1 LSEPIPFNP
10 PTSEINSGSRHRSS
24 AILYESLGSSQSAWR
39 SDHRSSPSDKK
50 VAKVHSLEILAMD
63 LDVKLLQTPEGRNH
77 LIIITRGQIDAEGLE
92 LIFRQVAETIQELF
106 NCKVLIDFENADLRL
121 KPSDIDV
128 LVNRLGPDLRLGN
141 IKIALVS
148 SPEIDE
154 LEQLRALSDSLC
166 REDLKA
172 AVFDYAKEA
181 VTWLVDIEVC

>member
-1 LSEPIPFNP
+1 
-10 PTSEINSGSRHRSS
+10 
-24 AILYESLGSSQSAWR
+24 
-39 SDHRSSPSDKK
+39 
-50 VAKVHSLEILAMD
+50 MD
-63 LDVKLLQTPEGRNH
+63 LDVKILQTPEGRDH

-106 NCKVLIDFENADLRL
+106 NCKVLIDFENANL
-121 KPSDIDV
+121 KLEPSDIDV

-154 LEQLRALSDSLC
+154 FEQVKVLSDSLC

-181 VTWLVDIEVC
+181 IIWLVDIEVTDR